1 MKAVEAS
8 LQAPTETDATSASSE
23 QPLTEQE
30 SELVEADGLENEKED
45 MLEDEI
51 QEDPKGI
58 VASESKKE

>member
-8 LQAPTETDATSASSE
+8 LQAPAETDATSASSE

-30 SELVEADGLENEKED
+30 SELVEADGMEDEKED
-45 MLEDEI
+45 MLEDEV

-58 VASESKKE
+58 VASESKME

>member
-8 LQAPTETDATSASSE
+8 LQAPTETDATSVSSD
-23 QPLTEQE
+23 QPSTEQE
-30 SELVEADGLENEKED
+30 SELVEPDGLENEKED

-58 VASESKKE
+58 VASESKKK

>member
-23 QPLTEQE
+23 QQLSEQE
-30 SELVEADGLENEKED
+30 SELVEADGMEDGKED
-45 MLEDEI
+45 MLEDEV

-58 VASESKKE
+58 VASESKKD